1 LDIACLFCGLNEQM
15 IIRVWDSQSSP
26 QLGLWNLKD
35 RSLVKL
41 SENGNLV
48 MHDQLQDIGRKCA
61 TIEQKNRLWDSKK
74 ENFQCLQHK

>member
-1 LDIACLFCGLNEQM
+1 
-15 IIRVWDSQSSP
+15 
-26 QLGLWNLKD
+26 
-35 RSLVKL
+35 
-41 SENGNLV
+41 